1 VRQVGHGQ
9 HSRIRVYNLETKR
22 VLAGIGANGIDID
35 DFNAKNTLFLYEPG
49 VSKESIPL
57 TSLRTIATV
66 SPYLNRYNEY
76 SKQPFVVFTHMPKYS
91 LVELLDIG
99 REMREDPDNAD
110 IPADLHDLYSDES
123 IRRRYGKFGGSIRRV
138 LPAMLGDEA
147 RHQVDLGRIVD
158 DANVLSVR
166 NSMKDMRQ
174 LTHSSSYLVQWTAT
188 KTLRNSS
195 EIATDDV
202 ASDQFKPA
210 LWKYDFGELET
221 GWASREA
228 EHKLKLKFAELSL
241 GEIREELR
249 TIYATNPLDPLV
261 ASYFEAVAV
270 HAFQEDRKLAR
281 KFGMEAQYCDMA
293 NDTLYYPPDPQFPG
307 CEAYYKSED
316 GRLHL
321 VQVKTYGQKSCTNGA
336 LASFLSR
343 IGFPIQEPQPLSVEL
358 VYCRISSE
366 SDWLLKDGN
375 YTKVSSY
382 SYLFGA
388 LHEDRLC

>member
-1 VRQVGHGQ
+1 VRQVGHGD
-9 HSRIRVYNLETKR
+9 STIKVYNLETRR
-22 VLAGIGANGIDID
+22 VLVGISGINVINK
-35 DFNAKNTLFLYEPG
+35 FNPENTLFLYEPG
-49 VSKESIPL
+49 MSKESIRL
-57 TSLRTIATV
+57 TTLKTIATV
-66 SPYLNRYNEY
+66 SPYLDRYYEY
-76 SKQPFVVFTHMPKYS
+76 SKQAFVVFTHMPKYS
-91 LVELLDIG
+91 LVELLGIG

-110 IPADLHDLYSDES
+110 MPADLHDLYSDVS

-138 LPAMLGDEA
+138 LPTFHGDER
-147 RHQVDLGRIVD
+147 RHQADFDHIVD
-158 DANVLSVR
+158 QANVLSVR
-166 NSMKDMRQ
+166 NSMKDRRQ
-174 LTHSSSYLVQWTAT
+174 LTDSSSYLVEWTAT

-195 EIATDDV
+195 EITTDDV

-241 GEIREELR
+241 GEIRDELR
-249 TIYATNPLDPLV
+249 TIYAPNPLDPLV

-321 VQVKTYGQKSCTNGA
+321 VQVSKTYGQKSCTNGA
-336 LASFLSR
+336 LASFLSKIR
-343 IGFPIQEPQPLSVEL
+343 FPIQEPQPLSIEL

-375 YTKVSSY
+375 NTKVSSY
-382 SYLFGA
+382 SYLFDA
-388 LHEDRLC
+388 LH